1 MLSGWRAWFASYLA
15 GVLMMAAFAPFYVWP
30 VIVVVLPL
38 FYRLLNAAP
47 TGREAARRGFF
58 FGYGHAMAGTYWIAN
73 ALLVD
78 AEKFGWLVPFSVLGL
93 SAVLAIWFALFGWWF
108 HALRSSQS
116 LTNII
121 RFAALWVLIEY
132 LRSVG
137 MFGFPWNLA
146 GYTALASIHVAQ
158 LASIVG
164 VFGLSF
170 WVVLVATLPVLGYR
184 KALVA
189 IALIMGTAYGYGAWR
204 MPDSTSFTTTHLRIV
219 QPSVPQAVKW
229 TPQGKMES
237 LKLHADMMRIE
248 KDVTPDVVIWSESAF
263 PYTLRADRPWP
274 PQLGAL
280 LLPNQLLLTG
290 AMRAEGEGT
299 ALKLWNSMVAIDG
312 KGVVRATYDKHQL
325 VPFGE
330 FMPLR
335 DVLPLDKITP
345 GDTDFSRG
353 SGPQTISI
361 DTIPPFSPL
370 VCYEVIFPWLA
381 VNKQVRPQWLLN
393 VTNDGWYGNA
403 TGPYQHYA
411 AAQMR
416 AIEQGLP
423 VVRAANNGISAVI
436 DPYGRAVAELELN
449 KRGIIDS
456 LLPVSAPPTLYARHG
471 VAVAIILT
479 ATLLLVAAF
488 MKLTLTKNK

>member
-1 MLSGWRAWFASYLA
+1 MLLGWRAWLASYLA
-15 GVLMMAAFAPFYVWP
+15 GVVMMAAFAPFYVWP
-30 VIVVVLPL
+30 VLFVVLPL

-78 AEKFGWLVPFSVLGL
+78 AEKFGWLYPFSVLGL

-121 RFAALWVLIEY
+121 RFAALWLLIEY

-158 LASIVG
+158 LASIIG

-170 WVVLVATLPVLGYR
+170 LVVLVGTLPVLGYR

-189 IALIMGTAYGYGAWR
+189 IALIVGTAYGYGAWR
-204 MPDSTSFTTTHLRIV
+204 MPQVAALTNTHLRIV

-237 LKLHADMMRIE
+237 LKLHVDMMRTE
-248 KDVTPDVVIWSESAF
+248 KEVTPDVIIWSESAF
-263 PYTLRADRPWP
+263 PYTLRADSPWP
-274 PQLGAL
+274 PQLGSL

-290 AMRAEGEGT
+290 AMRAEGEG
-299 ALKLWNSMVAIDG
+299 ANLKLWNSMVAIDG

-345 GDTDFSRG
+345 GETDFSRG
-353 SGPQTISI
+353 AGPQTVSV

-411 AAQMR
+411 AAQIR

-436 DPYGRAVAELELN
+436 DPYGRAVAQLALN
-449 KRGIIDS
+449 QRGIIDS
-456 LLPVSAPPTLYARHG
+456 LLPAAAASTLYARHG
-471 VAVAIILT
+471 LAVAIIT
-479 ATLLLVAAF
+479 AILSLVVAF